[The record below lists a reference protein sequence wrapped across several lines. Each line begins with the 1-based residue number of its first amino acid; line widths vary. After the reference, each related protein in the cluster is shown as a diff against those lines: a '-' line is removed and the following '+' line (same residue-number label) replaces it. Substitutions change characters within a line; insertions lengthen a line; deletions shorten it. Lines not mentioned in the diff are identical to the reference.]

1 MRRFVFLVLLA
12 LLPTSL
18 RAGQIHLRYFTL
30 DDVSL
35 VFLVQLV
42 ALHPKTHSA
51 TVAIKK
57 MWSRNK
63 GRSAPSTL
71 RPSRSN
77 DPTDASPGETRE
89 VEIYE
94 GVEWKDPHKH
104 VIEEHYWDRDDA
116 PSPGESAFLFFRGTA
131 AEWVAFTA
139 AKEAK
144 LDRFFGEDP
153 AAWDAWIDSKTDDER
168 VALYADHDYRAGL
181 LKRFRDRA
189 DLPVRF
195 VMTLE
200 DSDLKGELLKT
211 LLAARTPDQR
221 EALFQTILDE
231 QASAGPAARAAT
243 LRALYLY
250 DEDLWTTAQKMK
262 LYQIEVDHKDY
273 RENLHRL
280 GYIVQRELR
289 DEKKEKGS
297 LWPYAR
303 IMALYWRIH
312 CYNDLDDD
320 LPRILARLTASE
332 RKQFYPEVLRA
343 VATSPWRRE
352 YKPYKGGLLRTLLKE
367 NDFRSDPALLW
378 KMAEIDFR
386 DGQDAETFRDLL
398 GAMLDVVPASDASA
412 RARVKAWADRY
423 LSAPDPFPLY
433 EPLKSRYAARS

>member
-1 MRRFVFLVLLA
+1 MRRFVLLFLAA
-12 LLPTSL
+12 LFPTSL

-57 MWSRNK
+57 RWSRNK
-63 GRSAPSTL
+63 TRSASPAR
-71 RPSRSN
+71 RPNSSD
-77 DPTDASPGETRE
+77 DPADGSPGETRE
-89 VEIYE
+89 VDIYE
-94 GVEWKDPHKH
+94 GVEWKDPRKH
-104 VIEEHYWDRDDA
+104 VIEEHYWDCTDA
-116 PSPGESAFLFFRGTA
+116 PPPGESAFLFFRGAA

-139 AKEAK
+139 EKEAK
-144 LDRFFGEDP
+144 LDRFYGEDP
-153 AAWDAWIDSKTDDER
+153 GAWDSWIESKTDDER
-168 VALYADHDYRAGL
+168 VVLYADRDYRAGIL
-181 LKRFRDRA
+181 TRFRHRPN
-189 DLPVRF
+189 LPLRF
-195 VMTLE
+195 VMALK

-211 LLAARTPDQR
+211 LLTSRMPDQR
-221 EALFQTILDE
+221 EALFQKILDE
-231 QASAGPAARAAT
+231 QAATGPAARAAT

-250 DEDLWTTAQKMK
+250 DEELWTTSQKMR
-262 LYQIEVDHKDY
+262 LYQIEVDDNDY
-273 RENLHRL
+273 RENLRRL

-289 DEKKEKGS
+289 DEKKETGS

-320 LPRILARLTASE
+320 LPRVLARLTAGE

-386 DGQDAETFRDLL
+386 DGKDAETFRDLL
-398 GAMLDVVPASDASA
+398 GAMLDAYPTSDASA
-412 RARVKAWADRY
+412 RGRVKAWADPY
-423 LSAPDPFPLY
+423 LNAPDPFPLY
-433 EPLKSRYAARS
+433 EPLKGRYAVLP